1 MDFLSLGFN
10 IITIIITIIVLI
22 VAIVYIS
29 KHGKSITKLEEDVST
44 NKKNISAIPTYTLQK
59 LINELS
65 EDDIASILNNVNSET
80 INKGIDKL
88 TKEEFL
94 KFKEN
99 IDKINEH
106 MDKTYEN
113 HIKEKDDK
121 KDDKK
126 DDEKDDKTNPNNEE
140 EKTTPQPSE
149 EEPKEGNTTEQFT
162 LMYPANSMYIQK
174 VNYLI

>member
-22 VAIVYIS
+22 VAVVYIS

-65 EDDIASILNNVNSET
+65 EDDIASILNNVKSDT

-113 HIKEKDDK
+113 HIKDDK
-121 KDDKK
+121 KDDK
-126 DDEKDDKTNPNNEE
+126 
-140 EKTTPQPSE
+140 TTPQTSEEEHSEEEHSE
-149 EEPKEGNTTEQFT
+149 EEPKKENTTEQFT

>member
-1 MDFLSLGFN
+1 MDFLSLSFN

-113 HIKEKDDK
+113 HIKDDK
-121 KDDKK
+121 
-126 DDEKDDKTNPNNEE
+126 KDDKTNPNNEE

-149 EEPKEGNTTEQFT
+149 EEPKKENTTEQFT

>member
-65 EDDIASILNNVNSET
+65 EDDISTLLISFDDEKIKKGMDKMDKDKFLEFK
-80 INKGIDKL
+80 NKHDKL
-88 TKEEFL
+88 HKYMDELYEKYIKEEE
-94 KFKEN
+94 KN
-99 IDKINEH
+99 
-106 MDKTYEN
+106 
-113 HIKEKDDK
+113 KDDK
-121 KDDKK
+121 EKEDK
-126 DDEKDDKTNPNNEE
+126 
-140 EKTTPQPSE
+140 EKTKENNTEKPTE
-149 EEPKEGNTTEQFT
+149 EGDKEKPIETTEKFT

>member
-29 KHGKSITKLEEDVST
+29 KHSKSITKLEEDVST

-65 EDDIASILNNVNSET
+65 EDDISTLLISFDDEK
-80 INKGIDKL
+80 IKKGMDKMDKDKFLEFKDKHDKL
-88 TKEEFL
+88 HKYMDELYEKYIKEEE
-94 KFKEN
+94 KEKN
-99 IDKINEH
+99 
-106 MDKTYEN
+106 
-113 HIKEKDDK
+113 KDDK
-121 KDDKK
+121 
-126 DDEKDDKTNPNNEE
+126 EKPTENNTEKPTEE
-140 EKTTPQPSE
+140 EKEKPTE
-149 EEPKEGNTTEQFT
+149 TTEKFT

>member
-29 KHGKSITKLEEDVST
+29 KHSKSITKLEEDVST

-113 HIKEKDDK
+113 HIKEN
-121 KDDKK
+121 DDKK
-126 DDEKDDKTNPNNEE
+126 DDEKDDKKDDETNSNNEE
-140 EKTTPQPSE
+140 EKTTQE
-149 EEPKEGNTTEQFT
+149 EKPKEENTTEQFT